1 MQEKLKAYKAVHEV
15 IIANKQHLNVS
26 DFWAIENKIE
36 QLEKSV
42 EWSMTLEGHG
52 TWYTHYLCNMNE
64 AHVGLYGR
72 EFNRTISWSDDKR
85 QPEGEWLCSIRFSY
99 GAYMFNDSV
108 GSSFYPEETFDAFF
122 AELKAFGTAYCD
134 TNNNVL
140 YFTKDVAYKVCEA
153 FPEIYKKYKAL
164 VVEEQQRQRVK
175 ELELELTRLKGN

>member
-1 MQEKLKAYKAVHEV
+1 
-15 IIANKQHLNVS
+15 
-26 DFWAIENKIE
+26 
-36 QLEKSV
+36 
-42 EWSMTLEGHG
+42 
-52 TWYTHYLCNMNE
+52 
-64 AHVGLYGR
+64 
-72 EFNRTISWSDDKR
+72 
-85 QPEGEWLCSIRFSY
+85 
-99 GAYMFNDSV
+99 MFHDSV

-122 AELKAFGTAYCD
+122 AELKAFGTAYCA